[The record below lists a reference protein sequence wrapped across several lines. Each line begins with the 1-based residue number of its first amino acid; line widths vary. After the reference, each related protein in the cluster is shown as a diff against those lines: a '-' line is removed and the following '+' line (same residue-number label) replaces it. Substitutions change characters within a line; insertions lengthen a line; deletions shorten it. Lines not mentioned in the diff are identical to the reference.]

1 MAAWR
6 ELGRGARKVCPK
18 SVPLCRAAIGALE
31 KKRRERTI
39 LAMQRLRYIREWIR
53 RRRIKRWGREIMLAV
68 ILTLAAAIFI
78 AVALLREN
86 GAPQAKAPYATAR
99 QPANN

>member
-6 ELGRGARKVCPK
+6 ELGRGGTK

-31 KKRRERTI
+31 KKRRERSI

-78 AVALLREN
+78 TVALWREN
-86 GAPQAKAPYATAR
+86 SAPQATAPYATAR
-99 QPANN
+99 EPANN